1 MKHKFQ
7 IDGIGCGGCVVRI
20 KKVLEEH
27 SAIDK
32 TEVFLNPK
40 GIAII
45 RMKEKLSVD
54 DLQKQ
59 LDKLEGYSIRELN

>member
-1 MKHKFQ
+1 MKRKFQ

-20 KKVLEEH
+20 KKALEEH
-27 SAIDK
+27 PAIEN

-40 GIAII
+40 GATFIK
-45 RMKEKLSVD
+45 MKEHLSVD

-59 LDKLEGYSIRELN
+59 LDRLDGFTIKET